1 MMFLWGREW
10 SRAEL
15 MQRVGAL
22 SQLGGISHFE
32 YCDGKAKGVTALR
45 VRTAAGLDFSVLPEK
60 GMDIVEAAYKGMSLS
75 WHSPAGV
82 VHPAYYD
89 CRDIQWLKT
98 FPGGLVG
105 TCGSTT
111 AGSPSDDQGE
121 QLGLHGAIAN
131 TPAEHVQWSEEWND
145 DELLLTVSGK
155 VREARVFGPNLVMN
169 RTVRTSLASRSIQ
182 LLDRFVNEGYAEV
195 PLMQVYHLN
204 FGFPLLTERS
214 RIYAPSKKV
223 TPRTEIAG
231 QFIDSWSRF
240 EAPTA
245 GVAERVYYHEMLP
258 NQNGNVLVVLVGDDS
273 TRDFGVLLEY
283 RAATLPRFI
292 QWKMPGAT
300 HYALGLEPANCK
312 VEGRSAERQAGSLQM
327 LPPNASRE
335 FALEI
340 RVLDGQQEVA
350 QAIAS
355 VEQSR

>member
-1 MMFLWGREW
+1 MILWGRQW
-10 SRAEL
+10 SRTEL
-15 MQRVGAL
+15 LERVGTI

-45 VRTAAGLDFSVLPEK
+45 IRTAAGLDFSVLPEK

-89 CRDIQWLKT
+89 CRDTQWLKT

-111 AGSPSDDQGE
+111 AGSPSEDQGE

-131 TPAEHVQWSEEWND
+131 IPAEHVHWSEDWKD

-169 RTVRTSLASRSIQ
+169 RTIRTSLAGRSIQ
-182 LLDRFVNEGYAEV
+182 LRDHFVNEGYAEV

-214 RIYAPSKKV
+214 CIYAPSVKV
-223 TPRTEIAG
+223 TPRTEIAS
-231 QFIDSWSRF
+231 QFIDEWMRF
-240 EAPTA
+240 EAPTV

-258 NQNGNVLVVLVGDDS
+258 SKSGIVAVVLVGDDT
-273 TRDFGVLLEY
+273 TRDFGVVLKY
-283 RAATLPRFI
+283 DATTLPRFI
-292 QWKMPGAT
+292 QWKMPGVT

-312 VEGRSAERQAGSLQM
+312 VEGRDAERQAGTLHM
-327 LPPNASRE
+327 LAPNASQE

-340 RVLDGQQEVA
+340 RVLDGQEEVA
-350 QAIAS
+350 QAIES

>member
-1 MMFLWGREW
+1 MFLWGQEW

-15 MQRVGAL
+15 MKRVGAL
-22 SQLGGISHFE
+22 SQLGGIARQE

-45 VRTAAGLDFSVLPEK
+45 VRTAAGLDFSILPEK

-75 WHSPAGV
+75 WHSPVGV

-98 FPGGLVG
+98 FPGGLLS

-111 AGSPSDDQGE
+111 AGSPSEDEGE

-131 TPAEHVQWSEEWND
+131 TAAEHVKWSEEWKD
-145 DELLLTVSGK
+145 DELLLTISGR

-182 LLDRFVNEGYAEV
+182 VLDQFVNEGYADV

-204 FGFPLLTERS
+204 FGFPLLTEHS
-214 RIYAPSKKV
+214 RIYAPSQKV

-231 QFIDSWSRF
+231 QFIDSWRNF
-240 EAPTA
+240 EAPTS
-245 GVAERVYYHEMLP
+245 GVAERVYYHDMRP
-258 NQNGNVLVVLVGDDS
+258 NPSGNIVAVLVRDDA
-273 TRDFGVLLEY
+273 TRDFGVVLEY

-292 QWKMPGAT
+292 QWKMPGVT
-300 HYALGLEPANCK
+300 HYALGLEPANCR
-312 VEGRSAERQAGSLQM
+312 VEGRSAERKAGTLQM
-327 LPPNASRE
+327 LAPNASQE
-335 FALEI
+335 FAFEI

-350 QAIAS
+350 KAIAS
-355 VEQSR
+355 AEQS